1 MPYILLFSL
10 LLTSFLLLR
19 LSLFYYYTNFCAK
32 AQEPKTP
39 MKSGFFSSI
48 LHLSLFLFFYQ
59 GHLCA
64 LCPHRGFCAV
74 SLCKDALVFIP
85 AKPVYYGYSNQQN
98 APQKTAVL
106 CDTGK
111 GEFIMA
117 RVYNFSAGPSM
128 LPEKVLKQAQAELL
142 EYGDSGQSV
151 MEMSH
156 RSKWFDAIIKDT
168 EATLRRVMNIPDNYK
183 VGFFQGGATQQFAM
197 VPLNFMTTGKADYLV
212 TGNFS
217 NLAAKEAAKFG
228 EVNIVAS
235 SKDKNFT
242 YIPDVNAINYD
253 KDASY
258 IHICQNNTIFGTQFV
273 EVPQVEG
280 VPLVADMSSMILSKP
295 VDVTKYGCIYFGV
308 QKNVAP
314 AGMAIAIVRDD
325 LLGHAADNVP
335 TMMNYTT
342 LLVHLYDRSGAQVS
356 GKRHR
361 RSCQH
366 AEDQRSQG
374 QGAVRLSG
382 RSGLLHESCGASLP
396 QHHERHLHQPQ
407 CRSGQEVLRR
417 SCRSRLREPE
427 RPSSGGRHA
436 RFHLQRHACRGCG

>member
-1 MPYILLFSL
+1 
-10 LLTSFLLLR
+10 
-19 LSLFYYYTNFCAK
+19 
-32 AQEPKTP
+32 
-39 MKSGFFSSI
+39 
-48 LHLSLFLFFYQ
+48 
-59 GHLCA
+59 
-64 LCPHRGFCAV
+64 
-74 SLCKDALVFIP
+74 
-85 AKPVYYGYSNQQN
+85 
-98 APQKTAVL
+98 
-106 CDTGK
+106 
-111 GEFIMA
+111 MA

-142 EYGDSGQSV
+142 EYGGSGQSV

-156 RSKWFDAIIKDT
+156 RSKWFDAIITDT
-168 EATLRRVMNIPDNYK
+168 EATLRRVMNIPDHYK

-197 VPLNFMTTGKADYLV
+197 VPLNFMTTGKADYIV

-228 EVNIVAS
+228 EARIVAS

-242 YIPDVNAINYD
+242 YIPDVNAIDYD

-258 IHICQNNTIFGTQFV
+258 IHICQNNTIFGTQYV

-342 LLVHLYDRSGAQVS
+342 LLVHLHDRSGAQVS

-361 RSCQH
+361 RPCQY
-366 AEDQRSQG
+366 AEDQRGQG
-374 QGAVRLSG
+374 QGPVRLP
-382 RSGLLHESCGASLP
+382 RWSGLLQQSRGAPLP
-396 QHHERHLHQPQ
+396 QHHERHLHQP
-407 CRSGQEVLRR
+407 
-417 SCRSRLREPE
+417 
-427 RPSSGGRHA
+427 
-436 RFHLQRHACRGCG
+436 